1 MSDVIFTLAAL
12 GPGWLANVLLPLFI
26 LICVIMVL
34 VVLIQKPQ
42 GGGLAGAFGGSSA
55 GSGQTAFGTKTGD
68 ALTVFTV
75 GVFVLFVLVAI
86 LLNLAMKAPKIS
98 PEAVAQPASST
109 APAETTPAPGGTDNT
124 VGGSLPTSLPTG
136 LPSGPAPVSPGAEL
150 PANVTTPAAPAPT
163 PAPATEPA
171 PGTSPAPAPAQPDA
185 PKPDGGF

>member
-1 MSDVIFTLAAL
+1 MIDAIFTLAAL
-12 GPGWLANVLLPLFI
+12 GPPWLANVLLPLFI
-26 LICVIMVL
+26 MICVIMVL

-86 LLNLAMKAPKIS
+86 LLNLAMKAPKVT
-98 PEAVAQPASST
+98 PEAVAQPASTT
-109 APAETTPAPGGTDNT
+109 APAETVPATGNTDNS
-124 VGGSLPTSLPTG
+124 VGGSLPTSLPTA
-136 LPSGPAPVSPGAEL
+136 PATVDPAAEL
-150 PANVTTPAAPAPT
+150 PANVTTPVS
-163 PAPATEPA
+163 PAPAVEPA
-171 PGTSPAPAPAQPDA
+171 PGTTPAPAQPDA

>member
-109 APAETTPAPGGTDNT
+109 APAETTAPPGGTDNT

-171 PGTSPAPAPAQPDA
+171 SVTSPAPAPAQPDA

>member
-1 MSDVIFTLAAL
+1 MFTLAAL
-12 GPGWLANVLLPLFI
+12 GPAWLANVLLPIFI
-26 LICVIMVL
+26 LICVVMVL

-75 GVFVLFVLVAI
+75 GVFVLFVLLAI
-86 LLNLAMKAPKIS
+86 LLNLAMKAPKVS
-98 PEAVAQPASST
+98 SEAVAQPASTT
-109 APAETTPAPGGTDNT
+109 APADSSPATGGTDNS

-136 LPSGPAPVSPGAEL
+136 LPTTPAPAPVDAGAEL
-150 PANVTTPAAPAPT
+150 PANVTTPAAPATTPAPAPTTPT
-163 PAPATEPA
+163 PAPATD
-171 PGTSPAPAPAQPDA
+171 PAQPAA